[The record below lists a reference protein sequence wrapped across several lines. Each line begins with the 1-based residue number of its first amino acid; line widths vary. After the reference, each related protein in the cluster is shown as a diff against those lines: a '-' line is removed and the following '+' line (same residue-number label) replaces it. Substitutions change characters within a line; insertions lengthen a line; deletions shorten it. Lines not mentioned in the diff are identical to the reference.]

1 MAAWTSRRWW
11 AAWTPAGVWFGS
23 VTLCAGRECAPV
35 CGSCCCIS
43 EPVGFSGA
51 PRYLGTDEQDRHV
64 VSWVDGDVPVPPYP
78 DWAMTDA
85 ALVSLGRLI
94 RDYHDAVASFSPVAS
109 DWSAEWADPGGGPV
123 VCHNDLFPENVVF
136 RDGIVVAL
144 IDFDMAG
151 PGRPLWD
158 LAIAAE
164 EWAPLHAPGSR
175 LSTADS
181 LDAVHRVGL
190 LAGAYGLAADRAEEL
205 LDIVVEEKA
214 HSTANVLAQAA
225 AGDPV
230 WGGHIDADRLRGAHG
245 GRRGVVRRT
254 APRVAG
260 VHSSPHLSRM
270 TGLPHLDRRLHRG
283 PDLGMAASYAVRVRH
298 GIWARGACQGSTPGS
313 SVVEPVYGHLM
324 HDPESSTSRA
334 AR

>member
-1 MAAWTSRRWW
+1 MRHHGGMDEQALVGGMNPGRGVVRVGDTVRRPGMCAA
-11 AAWTPAGVWFGS
+11 VQELL
-23 VTLCAGRECAPV
+23 VHLEL
-35 CGSCCCIS
+35 
-43 EPVGFSGA
+43 VGFSGA
-51 PRYLGTDEQDRHV
+51 PRYLGVDEMDRHV
-64 VSWVDGDVPVPPYP
+64 VSWVEGDVPVPPYS

-85 ALVSLGRLI
+85 ALVSLGRLV

-136 RDGIVVAL
+136 RDGIAVAL

-181 LDAVHRVGL
+181 LDAVHRVGV
-190 LAGAYGLAADRAEEL
+190 LAGAYGLARDRAEEL

-230 WGGHIDADRLRGAHG
+230 WTGHIEETNFAERMAADEEWFAAQRPALLA
-245 GRRGVVRRT
+245 
-254 APRVAG
+254 
-260 VHSSPHLSRM
+260 SI
-270 TGLPHLDRRLHRG
+270 RRL
-283 PDLGMAASYAVRVRH
+283 
-298 GIWARGACQGSTPGS
+298 T
-313 SVVEPVYGHLM
+313 
-324 HDPESSTSRA
+324 
-334 AR
+334 